1 MFCLILNFSRLEN
14 EYQKDI
20 WGTVEYHHTVEEMDL
35 TAKIASQ
42 ALFIQFSTEDIDGD
56 PKLISDFVN

>member
-1 MFCLILNFSRLEN
+1 
-14 EYQKDI
+14 
-20 WGTVEYHHTVEEMDL
+20 MDL